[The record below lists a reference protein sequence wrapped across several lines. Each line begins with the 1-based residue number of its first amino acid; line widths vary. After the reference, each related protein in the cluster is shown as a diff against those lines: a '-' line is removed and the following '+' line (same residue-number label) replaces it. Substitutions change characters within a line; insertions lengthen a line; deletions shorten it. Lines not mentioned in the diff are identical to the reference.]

1 MSHVSL
7 RSASIPPRS
16 GPQTAA
22 HTNEPNLPTHP
33 TPRVKVR
40 SVHCVFTM
48 SEKFLGNFEHG
59 CEIPSYPTQ
68 HMPLDGVWKLHVISY
83 DVCKVFLNLHMV
95 SRHFGLHGFPE
106 QSIVHEAQCELE
118 LFRGEEERGATQA
131 NLASTHQMTS
141 RLDPKNQ
148 SINDDAG
155 GCSGAS
161 CVASCVRQS

>member
-1 MSHVSL
+1 
-7 RSASIPPRS
+7 
-16 GPQTAA
+16 
-22 HTNEPNLPTHP
+22 
-33 TPRVKVR
+33 
-40 SVHCVFTM
+40 
-48 SEKFLGNFEHG
+48 
-59 CEIPSYPTQ
+59 
-68 HMPLDGVWKLHVISY
+68 MPLDGVWKLHVISY

-131 NLASTHQMTS
+131 NLASTHQMNS